1 MNRRVSTIFQPIT
14 DRYCV
19 NLVNEQKAI
28 QRLANIALDFNSM
41 CISPE
46 DEQDENVNEDL
57 LKGEVLYDSHEE
69 NQLRI
74 NFDVE
79 TLYSFIGLDMNN
91 ENVGKMLKLMYES
104 MGTNLEKTKT
114 SDSSNHLQKV
124 KSLNQRW
131 LKATK
136 NTIEKLPNTNLLSRD
151 YIY

>member
-1 MNRRVSTIFQPIT
+1 
-14 DRYCV
+14 
-19 NLVNEQKAI
+19 
-28 QRLANIALDFNSM
+28 
-41 CISPE
+41 
-46 DEQDENVNEDL
+46 
-57 LKGEVLYDSHEE
+57 
-69 NQLRI
+69 
-74 NFDVE
+74 
-79 TLYSFIGLDMNN
+79 MNN

-151 YIY
+151 YIYKKMDFFLKDVKCV